1 MTEKTSSKEKKPVYK
16 KWWFWVIVVVII
28 LGIGSAGNKKENSE
42 ESREAQNQ
50 SRETKREYIKVDIDE
65 LENVLDNNAAL
76 ANETYNGKYLEITGR
91 LGTIDSDIKY
101 ISLLSTTDKWD
112 IIGVHCTVKNQETKD
127 VIKTLSKDQT
137 IIVKGQITSVGEVM
151 GYSLNIDEIIAK

>member
-42 ESREAQNQ
+42 ERREAQNQ